1 MARRRKRQAAAEQI
15 CSTLRRRGYRAL
27 LAGGCVRDMLLKTPP
42 RDFDIATNA
51 RPFEV
56 AELFERTIDIG
67 AAFGVQVVLLP
78 EGPFEVTTFRKDG
91 PYHDGRHPCSVAFT
105 GEEEDARRRDF
116 TINALFYDPV
126 DRKVLDYVGGL
137 DDLRTGLVRAVGVPR
152 ERFEEDHLRLLRA
165 IRFAARLRYAIER
178 ETYQAIRESAPR
190 ITLTSAER
198 IRDELLKMLTEGG
211 TRRAFEM
218 LDDTGLL
225 HQILPEVSAMK
236 GVAQPPEFHP
246 EGDVFTHTLLMLD
259 LLNHPSAA
267 LALGVL
273 LHDAGKPATQTRTDR
288 IRFNDHDK
296 AGAIIAREVCER
308 LRLPRRDTERVVWLV
323 AQHMRFQHI
332 PKMRESKRKRTIRA
346 DGFEELKELCRI
358 DCLASHGN
366 LDTVVWVENYQAQL
380 PPESLRPEP
389 LVQGN
394 DLIALGY
401 PPGPLFSKILKHVED
416 LQLDGRLTT
425 PDEAR
430 AFILAHWPRERQAR
444 DEGS

>member
-1 MARRRKRQAAAEQI
+1 M
-15 CSTLRRRGYRAL
+15 
-27 LAGGCVRDMLLKTPP
+27 
-42 RDFDIATNA
+42 
-51 RPFEV
+51 
-56 AELFERTIDIG
+56 
-67 AAFGVQVVLLP
+67 
-78 EGPFEVTTFRKDG
+78 
-91 PYHDGRHPCSVAFT
+91 
-105 GEEEDARRRDF
+105 
-116 TINALFYDPV
+116 
-126 DRKVLDYVGGL
+126 
-137 DDLRTGLVRAVGVPR
+137 
-152 ERFEEDHLRLLRA
+152 
-165 IRFAARLRYAIER
+165 
-178 ETYQAIRESAPR
+178 
-190 ITLTSAER
+190 TSAER

>member
-1 MARRRKRQAAAEQI
+1 MNKRQAAAEQI
-15 CSTLRRRGYRAL
+15 CSTLRRHGFRAL
-27 LAGGCVRDMLLKTPP
+27 LAGGCVRDMLLKTPT

-56 AELFERTIDIG
+56 AQLFERTIDIG

>member
-1 MARRRKRQAAAEQI
+1 MNKRQAAAEQI
-15 CSTLRRRGYRAL
+15 CSTLRRRGFRAL

-56 AELFERTIDIG
+56 AQLFERTIDIG

-78 EGPFEVTTFRKDG
+78 EGPFEVATFRKDG

>member
-1 MARRRKRQAAAEQI
+1 MNKRQAAAEQI
-15 CSTLRRRGYRAL
+15 CATLRRRGFRAL

-56 AELFERTIDIG
+56 AQLFERTIDIG

-78 EGPFEVTTFRKDG
+78 EGPFEVATFRKDG

-165 IRFAARLRYAIER
+165 IRFAARLGYAIER

-190 ITLTSAER
+190 ITSTSAER

-296 AGAIIAREVCER
+296 AGAVIAREVCER

>member
-1 MARRRKRQAAAEQI
+1 MNKRQAAAEQI
-15 CSTLRRRGYRAL
+15 CSTLRRHGFRAL

-56 AELFERTIDIG
+56 AQLFERTIDIG

-165 IRFAARLRYAIER
+165 IRFAARLRYTIER

>member
-1 MARRRKRQAAAEQI
+1 MNKRQAAAEQI
-15 CSTLRRRGYRAL
+15 CSTLRRRGFRAL

-56 AELFERTIDIG
+56 AQLFERTIDIG

-165 IRFAARLRYAIER
+165 IRFAARLGYAIER

-190 ITLTSAER
+190 ITSTSAER

>member
-1 MARRRKRQAAAEQI
+1 MNKRQAAAEQI
-15 CSTLRRRGYRAL
+15 CSTLRRRGFRAL

-56 AELFERTIDIG
+56 AQLFERTIDIG

-190 ITLTSAER
+190 ITSTSAER

>member
-1 MARRRKRQAAAEQI
+1 MARCEGVLYEEKCRLGLYDAETDPEKTGLIGVEFSPLTTSQGHLPDKQAAARPAMADVVAEY
-15 CSTLRRRGYRAL
+15 LRRAGVEEGDWVAVNASASFPGFI
-27 LAGGCVRDMLLKTPP
+27 LASLCAVESMKANAQ
-42 RDFDIATNA
+42 IA
-51 RPFEV
+51 FSY
-56 AELFERTIDIG
+56 G
-67 AAFGVQVVLLP
+67 ASM
-78 EGPFEVTTFRKDG
+78 
-91 PYHDGRHPCSVAFT
+91 Y
-105 GEEEDARRRDF
+105 
-116 TINALFYDPV
+116 
-126 DRKVLDYVGGL
+126 
-137 DDLRTGLVRAVGVPR
+137 
-152 ERFEEDHLRLLRA
+152 
-165 IRFAARLRYAIER
+165 
-178 ETYQAIRESAPR
+178 
-190 ITLTSAER
+190 
-198 IRDELLKMLTEGG
+198 GG
-211 TRRAFEM
+211 T
-218 LDDTGLL
+218 D
-225 HQILPEVSAMK
+225 
-236 GVAQPPEFHP
+236 PEFTFP
-246 EGDVFTHTLLMLD
+246 VMLD

>member
-1 MARRRKRQAAAEQI
+1 MNKRQAAAEQI
-15 CSTLRRRGYRAL
+15 CSTLRRHGFRAL

-56 AELFERTIDIG
+56 AQLFERTIDIG

-296 AGAIIAREVCER
+296 AGAVIAREVCER

>member
-1 MARRRKRQAAAEQI
+1 MNKRQAAAEQI
-15 CSTLRRRGYRAL
+15 CSTLRRRGFRAL

-56 AELFERTIDIG
+56 AQLFERTIDIG

-296 AGAIIAREVCER
+296 AGADIAREVCER

>member
-1 MARRRKRQAAAEQI
+1 MNKRQAAAEQI
-15 CSTLRRRGYRAL
+15 CSTLRRRGFRAL

-56 AELFERTIDIG
+56 AQLFERTIDIG

-165 IRFAARLRYAIER
+165 IRFAARLGYAIER

>member
-1 MARRRKRQAAAEQI
+1 MNKRQAAAEQI
-15 CSTLRRRGYRAL
+15 CSTLRRRGFRAL

-56 AELFERTIDIG
+56 AQLFERTIDIG

-366 LDTVVWVENYQAQL
+366 LDAIEWVENYQAQL

-394 DLIALGY
+394 DLNALGY

-430 AFILAHWPRERQAR
+430 AFILAHWPREPQPR

>member
-1 MARRRKRQAAAEQI
+1 MNKRQAAAEQI
-15 CSTLRRRGYRAL
+15 CSTLRRRGFRAL

-56 AELFERTIDIG
+56 AQLFERTIDIG

-430 AFILAHWPRERQAR
+430 AFILAHWPREPQPR

>member
-1 MARRRKRQAAAEQI
+1 MNKRQAAAEQI
-15 CSTLRRRGYRAL
+15 CSTLRRRGFRAL

-56 AELFERTIDIG
+56 AQLFERTIDIG

-78 EGPFEVTTFRKDG
+78 EGPFEVATFRKDG

-165 IRFAARLRYAIER
+165 IRFAARLGYAIER

-190 ITLTSAER
+190 ITSTSAER

-288 IRFNDHDK
+288 IRVNDHDK
-296 AGAIIAREVCER
+296 AGAVIAREVCER

-401 PPGPLFSKILKHVED
+401 PPGPLFSKILNHVED

>member
-1 MARRRKRQAAAEQI
+1 MNKRQAAAEQI
-15 CSTLRRRGYRAL
+15 CSTLRRRGFRAL

-51 RPFEV
+51 R
-56 AELFERTIDIG
+56 
-67 AAFGVQVVLLP
+67 
-78 EGPFEVTTFRKDG
+78 PFEVTTFRKDG

>member
-1 MARRRKRQAAAEQI
+1 MNKRQAAAEQI
-15 CSTLRRRGYRAL
+15 CSTLRRHGFRAL

-56 AELFERTIDIG
+56 AQLFERTIDIG

-190 ITLTSAER
+190 ITSTSAER

-259 LLNHPSAA
+259 LLSHPSAA

-273 LHDAGKPATQTRTDR
+273 LHDAGKPGTQTQTDR

-296 AGAIIAREVCER
+296 AGAVIAREVCER

>member
-1 MARRRKRQAAAEQI
+1 MNKRQAAAEQI
-15 CSTLRRRGYRAL
+15 CSTLRRRGFRAL

-56 AELFERTIDIG
+56 AQLFERTIDIG

-165 IRFAARLRYAIER
+165 IRFAARLGYAIER

-190 ITLTSAER
+190 ITSTSAER

-296 AGAIIAREVCER
+296 AGAVIAREVCER

>member
-1 MARRRKRQAAAEQI
+1 MNKRQAAAEQI
-15 CSTLRRRGYRAL
+15 CSTLRRRGFRAL

-42 RDFDIATNA
+42 KDFDIATNA

-56 AELFERTIDIG
+56 AQLFERTIDIG

>member
-1 MARRRKRQAAAEQI
+1 MNKRQAAAEQI
-15 CSTLRRRGYRAL
+15 CSTLRRHGFRAL

-56 AELFERTIDIG
+56 AQLFERTIDIG

-190 ITLTSAER
+190 ITSTSAER

>member
-1 MARRRKRQAAAEQI
+1 MNKRQAAAEQI
-15 CSTLRRRGYRAL
+15 CSTLRRRGFRAL

-296 AGAIIAREVCER
+296 AGAVIAREVCER

>member
-1 MARRRKRQAAAEQI
+1 MNKRQAAAEQI
-15 CSTLRRRGYRAL
+15 CSTLRRHGFRAL

-56 AELFERTIDIG
+56 AQLFERTIDIG

-358 DCLASHGN
+358 DCLASHVN

-416 LQLDGRLTT
+416 LQLVGRLTT
-425 PDEAR
+425 PDDAR

>member
-1 MARRRKRQAAAEQI
+1 MNKRQAAAEQI
-15 CSTLRRRGYRAL
+15 CSTLRRHGFRAL

-56 AELFERTIDIG
+56 AQLFERTIDIG

-430 AFILAHWPRERQAR
+430 AFILAHWPREPQPR

>member
-1 MARRRKRQAAAEQI
+1 MNKRQAAAEQI
-15 CSTLRRRGYRAL
+15 CSTLRRRGFRAL

-56 AELFERTIDIG
+56 AQLFERTIDIG

-78 EGPFEVTTFRKDG
+78 EGPFEVATFRKDG

-165 IRFAARLRYAIER
+165 IRFAARLGYAIER

-190 ITLTSAER
+190 ITSTSAER

-296 AGAIIAREVCER
+296 AGAVIAREVCER
-308 LRLPRRDTERVVWLV
+308 LRLPRRDTESSRSTCGSSTSPNCGK
-323 AQHMRFQHI
+323 ASASGQ
-332 PKMRESKRKRTIRA
+332 SGRTGSRNSRHCAASIAWPAMATWIRSC
-346 DGFEELKELCRI
+346 GWRI
-358 DCLASHGN
+358 
-366 LDTVVWVENYQAQL
+366 T
-380 PPESLRPEP
+380 RPNCP
-389 LVQGN
+389 RSRCDPSPWYKGTTSSRSAIL
-394 DLIALGY
+394 
-401 PPGPLFSKILKHVED
+401 PGPCSRK
-416 LQLDGRLTT
+416 
-425 PDEAR
+425 
-430 AFILAHWPRERQAR
+430 
-444 DEGS
+444 S

>member
-1 MARRRKRQAAAEQI
+1 MNKRQAAAEQI
-15 CSTLRRRGYRAL
+15 CSTLRRRGFRAL

-56 AELFERTIDIG
+56 AQLFERTIDIG

-430 AFILAHWPRERQAR
+430 AFILAHWPREPQPR
-444 DEGS
+444 DEGG

>member
-1 MARRRKRQAAAEQI
+1 MNKRQAAAEQI
-15 CSTLRRRGYRAL
+15 CSTLRRRGFRAL

>member
-1 MARRRKRQAAAEQI
+1 MNKRQAAAEQI
-15 CSTLRRRGYRAL
+15 CSTLRRRGFRAL

-56 AELFERTIDIG
+56 AQLFERTIDIG

>member
-1 MARRRKRQAAAEQI
+1 MNKRQAAAEQI
-15 CSTLRRRGYRAL
+15 CSTLRRRGFRAL

-56 AELFERTIDIG
+56 AQLFERTIDIG

-165 IRFAARLRYAIER
+165 IRFAARLGYAIER

-190 ITLTSAER
+190 ITSTSAER

-296 AGAIIAREVCER
+296 AGAVIAREVCER

-346 DGFEELKELCRI
+346 DGFEELKALCRI

-366 LDTVVWVENYQAQL
+366 LDAIEWVENYQAQL

>member
-1 MARRRKRQAAAEQI
+1 MNKRQAAAEQI
-15 CSTLRRRGYRAL
+15 CSTLRRRGFRAL

-56 AELFERTIDIG
+56 AQLFERTIDIG

-165 IRFAARLRYAIER
+165 IRFAARLGYAIER

-296 AGAIIAREVCER
+296 AGAVIAREVCER

>member
-1 MARRRKRQAAAEQI
+1 MNKRQAAAEQI
-15 CSTLRRRGYRAL
+15 CSTLRRHGFRAL

>member
-1 MARRRKRQAAAEQI
+1 MNKRQAAAEQI
-15 CSTLRRRGYRAL
+15 CSTLRRHGFRAL

-56 AELFERTIDIG
+56 AQLFERTIDIG

>member
-1 MARRRKRQAAAEQI
+1 
-15 CSTLRRRGYRAL
+15 
-27 LAGGCVRDMLLKTPP
+27 
-42 RDFDIATNA
+42 
-51 RPFEV
+51 
-56 AELFERTIDIG
+56 
-67 AAFGVQVVLLP
+67 
-78 EGPFEVTTFRKDG
+78 
-91 PYHDGRHPCSVAFT
+91 
-105 GEEEDARRRDF
+105 
-116 TINALFYDPV
+116 
-126 DRKVLDYVGGL
+126 
-137 DDLRTGLVRAVGVPR
+137 
-152 ERFEEDHLRLLRA
+152 
-165 IRFAARLRYAIER
+165 
-178 ETYQAIRESAPR
+178 
-190 ITLTSAER
+190 
-198 IRDELLKMLTEGG
+198 MLTEGG

-358 DCLASHGN
+358 DCLPATTWIRSCGWRYGP
-366 LDTVVWVENYQAQL
+366 TA
-380 PPESLRPEP
+380 PESLRPEP
-389 LVQGN
+389 WYRD
-394 DLIALGY
+394 DLMRSAILRAPVLEN
-401 PPGPLFSKILKHVED
+401 PETRRGPSA
-416 LQLDGRLTT
+416 GR
-425 PDEAR
+425 P
-430 AFILAHWPRERQAR
+430 AHHA
-444 DEGS
+444 G

>member
-1 MARRRKRQAAAEQI
+1 MNKRQAAAEQI
-15 CSTLRRRGYRAL
+15 CSTLRRRGFRAL

-56 AELFERTIDIG
+56 AQLFERTIDIG

-165 IRFAARLRYAIER
+165 IRFAARLGYAIER

-190 ITLTSAER
+190 ITSTSAER

-296 AGAIIAREVCER
+296 AGADIAREVCER

-366 LDTVVWVENYQAQL
+366 LDAIEWVENYQAQL